1 MARPDTI
8 EVDSE
13 VLAQAERGIEE
24 YLERMRASGELAEN
38 YYEAAR
44 RNVFP
49 NLREWVTDPDIRR
62 LSPNLA
68 AGVMD
73 AVREG
78 RWEEIVNAFV
88 REVKFGTGGIRS
100 LMAFRKEDIER
111 LAEEGVDA
119 RILKGPNTIN
129 NIIVLKCAYG
139 VARYL
144 VDTIRDRTP
153 RVVVGYDS
161 RIQGAAFARIIAE
174 TFLAEGVEVFLFD
187 EAVPYPEVTFAIPS
201 MNADAGVFISAS
213 HNDYRYNGFKLSGP
227 NGSQFS
233 PEIRDQILAK
243 YIAPAKPKD
252 IHPVDLDT
260 ADAET
265 LSRLHFL
272 GGSEPLPGKEYYGR
286 DLIDMHSQHIAHM
299 RRFLLRQQERD
310 MDVARNL
317 KIVYSAFNGAGRR
330 AIPRLLKDL
339 GFETIYRIKSLDTLN
354 GLFPAFKSTPG
365 EEQQPD
371 PGDSRAAVIALRE
384 LDREAA
390 SPPTDWDPYI
400 SWDAADILVATD
412 PDADRSAVIVK
423 PPAGLVKALEGRQRP
438 GMLRYSDRHVLL
450 PADDMWTLIL
460 WYRMKFGGIKDPAR
474 SFIALSHT
482 TTDMIARLA
491 ESEGLGW
498 LKTWV
503 GFGWLSA
510 GVAHAWRGAEL
521 PAIRDGRP
529 LDAKPDERG
538 KCHQIFFDTTG
549 MEPGGRTFNAAT
561 LEQSNGFSI
570 LGGPPPGF
578 PEDDRALGAGGH
590 VRDKDGTFATLLTTE
605 VAAYAKEQ
613 GIDLMTLLARE
624 IYANPNVGLFVN
636 YYEPDPFDGEYPG
649 LAGDSKKK
657 AILDNC
663 IALYERAQKESV
675 AIGGREVTD
684 TRYYWT
690 GKYDAANWTGFPDEG
705 LRFYLG
711 DRFSYI
717 TVRPSG
723 TSNSLRFHVQLYGG
737 PVEEEQAWVRRLEL
751 EAEAIGMI
759 DELRATLGAPREANA
774 QY

>member
-1 MARPDTI
+1 MSLSATT
-8 EVDSE
+8 
-13 VLAQAERGIEE
+13 A
-24 YLERMRASGELAEN
+24 AS
-38 YYEAAR
+38 
-44 RNVFP
+44 
-49 NLREWVTDPDIRR
+49 
-62 LSPNLA
+62 
-68 AGVMD
+68 
-73 AVREG
+73 
-78 RWEEIVNAFV
+78 
-88 REVKFGTGGIRS
+88 
-100 LMAFRKEDIER
+100 
-111 LAEEGVDA
+111 
-119 RILKGPNTIN
+119 
-129 NIIVLKCAYG
+129 
-139 VARYL
+139 
-144 VDTIRDRTP
+144 
-153 RVVVGYDS
+153 RVPPS
-161 RIQGAAFARIIAE
+161 H
-174 TFLAEGVEVFLFD
+174 EGVEVFLFD

-450 PADDMWTLIL
+450 PADDMCTLIL

-491 ESEGLGW
+491 ELARARLGERAGLAED
-498 LKTWV
+498 V
-503 GFGWLSA
+503 GRLRLA
-510 GVAHAWRGAEL
+510 
-521 PAIRDGRP
+521 
-529 LDAKPDERG
+529 
-538 KCHQIFFDTTG
+538 
-549 MEPGGRTFNAAT
+549 
-561 LEQSNGFSI
+561 
-570 LGGPPPGF
+570 LGGC
-578 PEDDRALGAGGH
+578 RARVARCRAA
-590 VRDKDGTFATLLTTE
+590 RD
-605 VAAYAKEQ
+605 
-613 GIDLMTLLARE
+613 
-624 IYANPNVGLFVN
+624 
-636 YYEPDPFDGEYPG
+636 
-649 LAGDSKKK
+649 S
-657 AILDNC
+657 
-663 IALYERAQKESV
+663 
-675 AIGGREVTD
+675 
-684 TRYYWT
+684 
-690 GKYDAANWTGFPDEG
+690 
-705 LRFYLG
+705 
-711 DRFSYI
+711 
-717 TVRPSG
+717 
-723 TSNSLRFHVQLYGG
+723 
-737 PVEEEQAWVRRLEL
+737 
-751 EAEAIGMI
+751 
-759 DELRATLGAPREANA
+759 
-774 QY
+774 